1 MSSEGREGRSDHHEK
16 TVQIR
21 RCACV
26 VKGGRR
32 FSFTALVVVGD
43 GKGRVGYGYG
53 KAGEVPGAIEKATKQ
68 GNRSLVSV
76 PIVDTTV
83 PHEVIGRYRSSRVKL
98 IPAKPGTG
106 LKAGEAVRAVVES
119 AGDCRHP
126 HEMLWL
132 DERDERR
139 QGDVRRIVQTADART
154 GRRSA
159 GSGSL
164 MILDDV
170 HRGITK
176 HKTRKRD
183 RSRPRFRSR
192 QDRRPRP

>member
-1 MSSEGREGRSDHHEK
+1 VSSEGREGRSDHHEK

-119 AGDCRHP
+119 AG
-126 HEMLWL
+126 
-132 DERDERR
+132 
-139 QGDVRRIVQTADART
+139 VADILTKCYGSTNAMNVVKATFDALSKLRT
-154 GRRSA
+154 REQVA
-159 GSGSL
+159 AL
-164 MILDDV
+164 
-170 HRGITK
+170 RGVEV
-176 HKTRKRD
+176 
-183 RSRPRFRSR
+183 
-192 QDRRPRP
+192 

>member
-1 MSSEGREGRSDHHEK
+1 MSSDGREGRSDHHEK

-53 KAGEVPGAIEKATKQ
+53 KAGELPVAIEKATKQ

-76 PIVDTTV
+76 PLVDTTV

-119 AGDCRHP
+119 AG
-126 HEMLWL
+126 
-132 DERDERR
+132 
-139 QGDVRRIVQTADART
+139 VADILTKCYGSTNAMNVVKATFDALSKLRT
-154 GRRSA
+154 REQVA
-159 GSGSL
+159 AL
-164 MILDDV
+164 
-170 HRGITK
+170 RGVEI
-176 HKTRKRD
+176 
-183 RSRPRFRSR
+183 
-192 QDRRPRP
+192 

>member
-1 MSSEGREGRSDHHEK
+1 VSSDGREGRSDHHEK

-43 GKGRVGYGYG
+43 GKGHVGYGYG

-76 PIVDTTV
+76 PLVDTTV

-119 AGDCRHP
+119 AG
-126 HEMLWL
+126 
-132 DERDERR
+132 
-139 QGDVRRIVQTADART
+139 VADILTKCYGSTNAMNVVKATFDALSKLRT
-154 GRRSA
+154 REQVA
-159 GSGSL
+159 AL
-164 MILDDV
+164 
-170 HRGITK
+170 RGVEI
-176 HKTRKRD
+176 
-183 RSRPRFRSR
+183 
-192 QDRRPRP
+192 

>member
-1 MSSEGREGRSDHHEK
+1 VSSDGREGRSDHHEK

-76 PIVDTTV
+76 PLVDTTV

-119 AGDCRHP
+119 AG
-126 HEMLWL
+126 
-132 DERDERR
+132 
-139 QGDVRRIVQTADART
+139 VADILTKCYGSTNAMNVVKATFDALSKLRT
-154 GRRSA
+154 REQVA
-159 GSGSL
+159 AL
-164 MILDDV
+164 
-170 HRGITK
+170 RGVEV
-176 HKTRKRD
+176 
-183 RSRPRFRSR
+183 
-192 QDRRPRP
+192 

>member
-76 PIVDTTV
+76 PIVETTV

-119 AGDCRHP
+119 AG
-126 HEMLWL
+126 
-132 DERDERR
+132 
-139 QGDVRRIVQTADART
+139 VADILTKCYGSTNAMNVVKATFDALSKLRT
-154 GRRSA
+154 REQVA
-159 GSGSL
+159 AL
-164 MILDDV
+164 
-170 HRGITK
+170 RGVEV
-176 HKTRKRD
+176 
-183 RSRPRFRSR
+183 
-192 QDRRPRP
+192 